1 MQLILHKPG
10 KLYLA
15 RVGPAELML
24 DKLGYEFFGGFD
36 KSGEPIWGSLV
47 EKKPVF
53 DDPSGV
59 GWCMSASYNPFFK
72 RVVIASQHDE
82 NVHGLLGFFDA
93 PTPWGPWATIKYY
106 YRQNHF
112 GAQRP
117 RSELEW
123 KNNVFF
129 AAFPTKWLEGDRF
142 VLNFTGGGRGKDN
155 DSFNTVEGFFIRP

>member
-1 MQLILHKPG
+1 
-10 KLYLA
+10 
-15 RVGPAELML
+15 
-24 DKLGYEFFGGFD
+24 
-36 KSGEPIWGSLV
+36 
-47 EKKPVF
+47 
-53 DDPSGV
+53 
-59 GWCMSASYNPFFK
+59 MSASYNPFFK
-72 RVVIASQHDE
+72 RVVIATQHDE
-82 NVHGLLGFFDA
+82 NVHGLLDFFDA

-106 YRQNHF
+106 DRQNHF